1 MGRDAWYW
9 KHTKERGRGGGKE
22 SWKEKKQKCRERNT
36 ALNEPQTRVPFIL
49 RTLNTFMK
57 LPEIFPLVKWETSTK
72 LCLTLGTLWTIAARL
87 LYPWIFQA
95 RILEW
100 VAISFSM
107 AWFLKTC
114 LCCGSS
120 LLVQWLRLH
129 APNEGGWVWSL
140 VRELDPTYC
149 N

>member
-22 SWKEKKQKCRERNT
+22 SWKAKKQKGQERNT

-87 LYPWIFQA
+87 LYPWDFP
-95 RILEW
+95 
-100 VAISFSM
+100 
-107 AWFLKTC
+107 
-114 LCCGSS
+114 G
-120 LLVQWLRLH
+120 
-129 APNEGGWVWSL
+129 
-140 VRELDPTYC
+140 
-149 N
+149 

>member
-9 KHTKERGRGGGKE
+9 KHTKERGRGEGKE
-22 SWKEKKQKCRERNT
+22 SWKEKKQKCGERNT

-87 LYPWIFQA
+87 LCPRDFPGKNTGVGCHFLFQGIF
-95 RILEW
+95 
-100 VAISFSM
+100 
-107 AWFLKTC
+107 
-114 LCCGSS
+114 
-120 LLVQWLRLH
+120 
-129 APNEGGWVWSL
+129 PNPGINLTSPALAKGFFTAEPPGKP
-140 VRELDPTYC
+140 REDHHIKEVH
-149 N
+149 